1 MGETVARDVLVVED
15 DPDTAELERRALARS
30 GIKAHLAGTVSE
42 AVAALGAHSFQAV
55 LLDYRLPDGDAW
67 DVVELARSLTPP
79 VPVVLVTA
87 MGSEQVVA
95 EAIQHGVVEYVRKSD
110 RFIEQLPDAVRR
122 VARTAQYEANLRRS
136 DTLLQLIA
144 DHATDVILTLDDCGR
159 LLYVSPASK
168 RLLDLDPRAAVGQ
181 KLDAF
186 VHAEDAALLAAQLS
200 SEEPSSQAV
209 FRCRRGDDT
218 LIWVEANFQR
228 IRDAESGAVK
238 EILGILR
245 NITERRAADE
255 RQRESE
261 QRFRGAFETAAHG
274 MAIVSTEGRWL
285 RVNRAI
291 CEMIGYGEAEL
302 LAIDFQT
309 VTHPDDLDTDLAY
322 VQALLAGEIE
332 TYQMEK
338 RYFHKEGSTVW
349 VLLSVSLVRASD
361 GEPLYFVSQIQNITD
376 QKLAE
381 DALRRSEAEYRL
393 LADNSNDMIVRIGL
407 DGVRRYASPACRQ
420 LLGFEPEELIGETPL
435 SVIHPEDRD
444 RVVTTC
450 ESLVTGT
457 LDPICSYRQLHKDG
471 RYIWLEASFH
481 LVRDTDTGEPQEIIA
496 SVRDVSRRTE
506 AEHRAAEAAARD
518 RESHRLLV
526 MTETIAHVGHWR
538 IDAHTKAVFWSDEV
552 FRIHGLE
559 IGKAPTFET
568 AIDFYHPEDRHLVRE
583 AVEKVMVGGAAHEFS
598 ARILRPDGEVR
609 NIFSRAQVEQAPDG
623 QIIGFIGAFLDVT
636 DQTRAEAAQR
646 DEEARYRLLAQNAT
660 DIIFRLDRQNRFLF
674 VSPAV
679 QELTGFSP
687 DTLIGADPIAAMHR
701 DDQPEIREALA
712 ALWSGRRERAVI
724 PYRTRCA
731 DGSWRWLEVNAR
743 TVRGPDSSTPIEIIG
758 ASRDIAE
765 RKRFEAELVAARD
778 TAETATHAKSDFL
791 ATMSHEIRTPMAGVL
806 GMIELLRSAKPEDT
820 APLLDGLQQSAQM
833 LTTVLNDILDF
844 SKIEGER
851 LVLEEV
857 DFDLAELA
865 QQTFATFEMTSA
877 DEKLSF
883 GFHFPDNTNPLVR
896 GDPTRLRQVIAN
908 LLSNAVK
915 FTPEGRIELRISLV
929 HSEDQCRRWRFTVED
944 TGIGIDREMIGILF
958 APFVQA
964 DASTTRKYGGTG
976 LGLAICRRLVE
987 AMGGDISVESEPA
1000 KGSRFWFEVPLPDA
1014 PASILPKNE
1023 ADAEP
1028 ASMAPLKILLAED
1041 NLINQTL
1048 IEGLLRRMHHSVTCV
1063 SHGRAAV
1070 DAVRSERF
1078 DLVLMDMQMPEMDG
1092 PEAAAAI
1099 RSLELST
1106 AKVPI
1111 IALTADASIERRRL
1125 YEKAGIDGF
1134 LFKPVDSAKL
1144 ASVIGQIGPTGNPI
1158 EIFNQDL
1165 VESSTDSAADILDK
1179 DRLEL
1184 ITRTL
1189 GAKQCDQLMAMLC
1202 EDISER
1208 PANIV
1213 RLLAL
1218 GDVTAARRSAHS
1230 LGGAALHLGAT
1241 RLAEASRQ
1249 LEFEGPCADA
1259 LLLELSDAATETIA
1273 AIDRYRAEQEISR
1286 RTASPKPA

>member
-1 MGETVARDVLVVED
+1 MNEAIARDVLVVED
-15 DPDTAELERRALARS
+15 DPDTAELERRVLARV

-42 AVAALGAHSFQAV
+42 AKALLGTHSFQAI

-95 EAIQHGVVEYVRKSD
+95 EAIQHGVVEYVRKS
-110 RFIEQLPDAVRR
+110 EQFLDELPDAVRR
-122 VARTAQYEANLRRS
+122 VARTAQYEANLRRG
-136 DTLLQLIA
+136 DALLQLIA
-144 DHATDVILTLDDCGR
+144 DHATDVILTLDDAGR
-159 LLYVSPASK
+159 LQYISPAAK
-168 RLLDLDPRAAVGQ
+168 RLLDLDATDALGQ
-181 KLDAF
+181 SLDAF
-186 VHAEDAALLAAQLS
+186 VHAEDQALLASQLG

-209 FRCRRGDDT
+209 FRCRGSDET

-228 IRDAESGAVK
+228 RRDPDTGTVR

-255 RQRESE
+255 RLRESE

-274 MAIVSTEGRWL
+274 MALVSPEGRWL

-291 CEMIGYGEAEL
+291 CEMVGYSDTEL
-302 LAIDFQT
+302 LTIDFQT
-309 VTHPDDLDTDLAY
+309 VTHPDDLDADLAY
-322 VQALLAGEIE
+322 VQALLAGQIE

-338 RYFHKEGSTVW
+338 RYFHKEGSVVW
-349 VLLSVSLVRASD
+349 VLLSVSLVRAGD
-361 GEPLYFVSQIQNITD
+361 GKPLYFVSQIQNITD

-420 LLGFEPEELIGETPL
+420 LLGFEPEELIGEAPL

-481 LVRDTDTGEPQEIIA
+481 LVRDNDTGEPQEIIA

-538 IDAHTKAVFWSDEV
+538 IDSHTHAVFWSDEV

-559 IGKAPTFET
+559 IGKAPAFEA
-568 AIDFYHPEDRHLVRE
+568 AIDLYHPEDRHLVRE

-598 ARILRPDGEVR
+598 ARIIRPDGEIR

-623 QIIGFIGAFLDVT
+623 RTIGFIGAFLDVT

-660 DIIFRLDRQNRFLF
+660 DIIFRLDRENHFLY

-679 QELTGFSP
+679 QELTGFAP

-701 DDQPEIREALA
+701 DDQPMIREGLA
-712 ALWSGRRERAVI
+712 AIWSGQRERAVI

-743 TVRGPDSSTPIEIIG
+743 TVRGPDSSAPIEIIG

-765 RKRFEAELVAARD
+765 RKTFEAELVAARD
-778 TAETATHAKSDFL
+778 AAETATHAKSDFL

-820 APLLDGLQQSAQM
+820 AHLLDGLEQSAHM
-833 LTTVLNDILDF
+833 LTTVLDDILDF

-857 DFDLAELA
+857 DFDLAALA
-865 QQTFATFEMTSA
+865 EQTFATFEMISA
-877 DEKLSF
+877 NEKLSF
-883 GFHFPDNTNPLVR
+883 SFHFPENTNPLVK

-908 LLSNAVK
+908 LLSNAAK
-915 FTPEGRIELRISLV
+915 FTPDGRIELRISLANV
-929 HSEDQCRRWRFTVED
+929 GELFRRWRFTVED
-944 TGIGIDREMIGILF
+944 TGIGIDRDMIGALF

-987 AMGGDISVESEPA
+987 AMGGEIGVDSEPA
-1000 KGSRFWFEVPLPDA
+1000 KGSLFWFEVPLADA
-1014 PASILPKNE
+1014 PASVLPTNQ
-1023 ADAEP
+1023 ASPEP
-1028 ASMAPLKILLAED
+1028 GNMSPLNILLAED
-1041 NLINQTL
+1041 NPINQTL
-1048 IEGLLRRMHHSVTCV
+1048 IEGLLCRMNHSVTCV

-1070 DAVRSERF
+1070 EAVQSDRF

-1092 PEAAAAI
+1092 PEAASAI
-1099 RSLELST
+1099 RSLELP
-1106 AKVPI
+1106 AARVPI
-1111 IALTADASIERRRL
+1111 IALTADASTRRRRI
-1125 YEKAGIDGF
+1125 YEDAGIDGF
-1134 LFKPVDSAKL
+1134 LSKPIDSAKL
-1144 ASVIGQIGPTGNPI
+1144 AAVLDQIGSQLGKI
-1158 EIFNQDL
+1158 AVAEDL
-1165 VESSTDSAADILDK
+1165 PRHAAPSTDLLDMS
-1179 DRLEL
+1179 RLDL
-1184 ITRTL
+1184 IAKTL
-1189 GAKQCDQLMAMLC
+1189 GRDQLHQLLVMLRD
-1202 EDISER
+1202 DIEAR
-1208 PANIV
+1208 PGSIRALVASGDIV
-1213 RLLAL
+1213 
-1218 GDVTAARRSAHS
+1218 GARRSAHS
-1230 LGGAALHLGAT
+1230 MSGAALHLGAAK
-1241 RLAEASRQ
+1241 LAETAQ
-1249 LEFEGPCADA
+1249 CLERDKACSDT
-1259 LLLELSDAATETIA
+1259 LIDELSRCAEETVG
-1273 AIDRYRAEQEISR
+1273 AIDRYRNELQPDSR
-1286 RTASPKPA
+1286 AFASPPA